1 MKASSIDIY
10 SLNFILFSS
19 FRHKALEAKPLF
31 NCIIIYLYDFFK
43 VVFKKGGRKYP
54 SSQPI
59 LVYSPSIN
67 NQRTTD
73 PIVSNL
79 DDGNY
84 TYWRKT
90 DGHLPVVRIHL
101 ISLFYSFS
109 FLAFYFKQSKDDKRL
124 IRRFFDIFFTT
135 VGRFKVIDRFF
146 HENPQLKILVM
157 ANDHNQ
163 TNRCMI
169 ELAEKYGIKTIYTQH
184 ASVTDRFPALHF
196 DYSFLD
202 GLESFE
208 KYDKVGNIRG
218 KVFLSGSPRYDLLHD
233 YAGQCK
239 SNVIGIGLSEADK
252 VEKVIELCSYIKSRS
267 NYEII
272 IRPHPRTE
280 PTFPSDMFIN
290 QGVSVSFPSKENS
303 LSFLSQVS
311 ILIANESGIH
321 LDAAIM
327 HKSSIMY
334 NFSDNEVMDWY
345 GFIKQGLITC
355 CTFYDEVLQ
364 QTENP
369 PPVPSETIQ
378 YYYAA
383 YNTPQEGNV
392 GMLISKLINYVMENK
407 NIDDYISQY
416 FIDTKRGYY
425 HYR

>member
-10 SLNFILFSS
+10 SLNYILFSS
-19 FRHKALEAKPLF
+19 FRHKAQDAKPLF
-31 NCIIIYLYDFFK
+31 NCVIIYLYDFFK
-43 VVFKKGGRKYP
+43 VVFKKGGVKYP
-54 SSQPI
+54 ISKPI

-79 DDGNY
+79 DKGNY

-90 DGHLPVVRIHL
+90 DGYLPVVRIHL
-101 ISLFYSFS
+101 ISFFYSFS
-109 FLAFYFKQSKDDKRL
+109 FFAFYFRQSKDDKRL

-135 VGRFKVIDRFF
+135 IGRFVVIDGFF
-146 HENPQLKILVM
+146 KNNPQLKLLVM

-169 ELAEKYGIKTIYTQH
+169 DLANKYGIKAIYTQH

-208 KYDKVGNIRG
+208 KYNKVGDIKG

-233 YAGQCK
+233 YSGQCV

-252 VEKVIELCSYIKSRS
+252 VEKVVELCSYIKSRS
-267 NYEII
+267 NYKII
-272 IRPHPRTE
+272 VRPHPRTE

-290 QGVSVSFPSKENS
+290 QGVSISFPSKENS
-303 LSFLSQVS
+303 LPFLSKVS

-327 HKSSIMY
+327 HKRSIMY
-334 NFSDNEVMDWY
+334 NFSDNDVMDWY
-345 GFIKQGLITC
+345 GFIKQGLITYC
-355 CTFYDEVLQ
+355 NSYDDVFHQ
-364 QTENP
+364 IENQKP
-369 PPVPSETIQ
+369 IPSETLQ

-383 YNTPQEGNV
+383 YNTPHEGNV
-392 GMLISKLINYVMENK
+392 GLLISKLINHLMDN
-407 NIDDYISQY
+407 NITDDFISQY
-416 FIDTKRGYY
+416 FIGTKRGYY